1 MENLHA
7 DAFIEPFPH
16 LIIKDFYNDDELKL
30 IWEEL
35 DFLTKPNKLMG
46 TREYG
51 GVVNYTN
58 AKALIL
64 DDVYSTKY
72 RPISNI
78 LTTTRKMFDTEIL
91 NAFSNVHDCLSIAKS
106 CNWDITKVRYYHDGD
121 DYRPHVDMQMQFLA
135 FSYFFKE
142 PKKFEGGELYFP
154 DYDYQYSC
162 NNNSIIML
170 PGWVK
175 HGVKKVTIKDSDY
188 FDGYG
193 RYSITTFFSHKERSK
208 NVDRLN
214 YNF

>member
-1 MENLHA
+1 MENLIA

-16 LIIKDFYNDDELKL
+16 LIIKNFYNDDELKD

-58 AKALIL
+58 AKALVL
-64 DDVYSTKY
+64 DDVYSSKF

-78 LTTTRKMFDTEIL
+78 LTVTRKIFDSEIL

-121 DYRPHVDMQMQFLA
+121 DYRPHVDML
-135 FSYFFKE
+135 S
-142 PKKFEGGELYFP
+142 L
-154 DYDYQYSC
+154 
-162 NNNSIIML
+162 IHI
-170 PGWVK
+170 
-175 HGVKKVTIKDSDY
+175 
-188 FDGYG
+188 
-193 RYSITTFFSHKERSK
+193 
-208 NVDRLN
+208 
-214 YNF
+214 